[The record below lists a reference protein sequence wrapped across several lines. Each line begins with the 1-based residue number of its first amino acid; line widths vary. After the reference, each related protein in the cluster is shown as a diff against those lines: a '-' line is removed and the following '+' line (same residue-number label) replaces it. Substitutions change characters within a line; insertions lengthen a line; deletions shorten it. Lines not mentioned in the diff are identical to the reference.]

1 MMALARLFFPPVDGP
16 LAPAELEA
24 LLLRH
29 LEVADVAVVG
39 VVSKEE
45 ATQLPR

>member
-1 MMALARLFFPPVDGP
+1 MMALRVFFLPMDGP
-16 LAPAELEA
+16 LAPSDLEA
-24 LLLRH
+24 LLRH